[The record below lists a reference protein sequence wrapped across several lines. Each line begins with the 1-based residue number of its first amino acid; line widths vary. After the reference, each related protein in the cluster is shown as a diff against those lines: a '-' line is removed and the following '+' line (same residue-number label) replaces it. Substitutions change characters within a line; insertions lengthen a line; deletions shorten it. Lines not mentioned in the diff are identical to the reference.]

1 MTDTTFLPDAVTLS
15 LATGTLPDL
24 EHTSAGFV
32 FHFPGL
38 TPAEAARVLGS
49 AEAARFRAFHTRWRE
64 VRRAMELTRASR

>member
-1 MTDTTFLPDAVTLS
+1 MAQTTFIHDAVTLS

-24 EHTSAGFV
+24 EPTPAGFV
-32 FHFPGL
+32 FHFPEL
-38 TPAEAARVLGS
+38 SPAEAARVLGS